1 MHTFRTPSI
10 TALLGLAYLI
20 APGLAFAA
28 APHNLV
34 ELANMLAAMFNSGAT
49 FLVLL
54 AIILFF
60 FGVTASIFN
69 KGQGKINGEKFKQ
82 MILWGI
88 SILFVMVSIWGII
101 RLLQETLF
109 GNSTSG
115 GGNSTNT
122 LPPARGSAPLS
133 FPNSTVL

>member
-1 MHTFRTPSI
+1 MHASRISSI
-10 TALLGLAYLI
+10 AASLGFVYVI
-20 APGLAFAA
+20 TPGLVHAA
-28 APHNLV
+28 APKNLV

-54 AIILFF
+54 AVILFF
-60 FGVTASIFN
+60 SGVTASVFN

-88 SILFVMVSIWGII
+88 AILFVMVSIWGII

-109 GNSTSG
+109 GNSNS

-122 LPPARGSAPLS
+122 LPSGGGSAPLN